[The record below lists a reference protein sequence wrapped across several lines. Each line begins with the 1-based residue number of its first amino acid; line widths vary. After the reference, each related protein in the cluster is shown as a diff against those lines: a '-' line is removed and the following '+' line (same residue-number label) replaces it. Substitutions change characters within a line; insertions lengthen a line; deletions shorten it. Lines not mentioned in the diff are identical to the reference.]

1 MNASLKTIINA
12 EAKLHLKP
20 WLAIGIMVSLR
31 QKDMIYKVFFSIDKD
46 CSRKKKLQK
55 KSKNYRN
62 DRNILSR
69 IPKLKTTK
77 DFFKK
82 TNKTYWNM
90 GRKKCHY
97 NCKEYH
103 KENCQLPKYK
113 WHWKNRS
120 SHSIWFIYKLF
131 TTISLK

>member
-31 QKDMIYKVFFSIDKD
+31 QKDMIYKAFFSIDKD

-69 IPKLKTTK
+69 ISKAKNYKRLFQEHKQNILKH
-77 DFFKK
+77 
-82 TNKTYWNM
+82 
-90 GRKKCHY
+90 G
-97 NCKEYH
+97 KE
-103 KENCQLPKYK
+103 KMPL
-113 WHWKNRS
+113 
-120 SHSIWFIYKLF
+120 
-131 TTISLK
+131 